1 MVRGLRVFFASCAIG
16 CSVAQAAWQAGEPIT
31 VNIDYDVPFAPPRA
45 AAAPKLR
52 GFDLKTEV
60 AGRHSK
66 VGFSAAELRGDTM
79 RPDEAEVVVHVPSP
93 AGAIEE
99 QQVNFVAEA
108 ERQLGIMSALAKK
121 QRAFE
126 DEVLQSMGGLPAAVA
141 RGASHLQTAE
151 GAAADVSSGRALAEL
166 RSEVEAGGMVA
177 RGALEQAVSLATDAA
192 ARATVAKSGIAQAA
206 AVLMQRPSTDE
217 PTRALAG
224 SLLTLMSG
232 MPVAAEVSDEATG
245 SNGQV
250 EIVLP
255 RPSRVYGADAL
266 SMPLSAAVPPGRVE
280 Y

>member
-52 GFDLKTEV
+52 GFDLKTDV

-79 RPDEAEVVVHVPSP
+79 RPDEALVVVHVPSP
-93 AGAIEE
+93 AGAIAQE
-99 QQVNFVAEA
+99 VNYVAEA

-192 ARATVAKSGIAQAA
+192 ARANVAKSGIAHAA

-255 RPSRVYGADAL
+255 RPSRVYGPDAL
-266 SMPLSAAVPPGRVE
+266 SMPLSAGVSPGRVE